1 MLDLFTKDSHHRN
14 ITVLYLKQDLF
25 PPGKF
30 AKTINRNAHYI
41 IAVKNPR
48 DKTGKRNILMQMYPD
63 RWKTILDLYNE
74 ITLRPFGY
82 LMLDVHPASDDR
94 YCLWSHLTKAEGTA
108 QVHTK
113 VTNVPSSVVRK
124 RPSTRTRSLT
134 ATKRRRQPARFI
146 RMNGP
151 LHTIPS
157 RGGFRHLDTPSVN
170 LGHPCPPH
178 DFVNFSVT
186 AHGNTQAY
194 QSINFSVGEFF
205 ARSARLDELLA
216 TLAGKLNSNESFNPQ
231 RGFQVDIFIVS
242 MPNPGS
248 GRGKKR
254 CGWTMPG
261 H

>member
-1 MLDLFTKDSHHRN
+1 MT
-14 ITVLYLKQDLF
+14 QDLF

-48 DKTGKRNILMQMYPD
+48 DKTGIRNMLMQMYPD

-82 LMLDVHPASDDR
+82 LMLDVHPALDDR

-124 RPSTRTRSLT
+124 RPSTRTHSLT
-134 ATKRRRQPARFI
+134 AIKRRRQLARFI
-146 RMNGP
+146 GMNGP

-157 RGGFRHLDTPSVN
+157 RGGFCHLDTPSVN
-170 LGHPCPPH
+170 LGHPRPPH
-178 DFVNFSVT
+178 DFAKFSVT
-186 AHGNTQAY
+186 AHCFTRAY

-205 ARSARLDELLA
+205 ARSA
-216 TLAGKLNSNESFNPQ
+216 
-231 RGFQVDIFIVS
+231 
-242 MPNPGS
+242 
-248 GRGKKR
+248 
-254 CGWTMPG
+254 
-261 H
+261 